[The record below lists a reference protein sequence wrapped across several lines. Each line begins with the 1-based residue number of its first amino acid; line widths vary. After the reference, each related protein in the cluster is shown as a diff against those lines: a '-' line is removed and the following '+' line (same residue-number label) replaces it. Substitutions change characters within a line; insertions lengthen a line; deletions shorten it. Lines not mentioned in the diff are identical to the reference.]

1 MLSCESI
8 YLTEYILLNLLT
20 VFMTHPSRQAPYAGF
35 AHKFMSNRAKVATF
49 HFALSIGGSHRCDS
63 NKLSCTYNSQPQ
75 DDAFKEIAPTR
86 CLLRTRQPAS
96 LGKFPHTKYN
106 VYDPCHVFYNCC
118 QLRLSLRQMSLA
130 ATRK

>member
-86 CLLRTRQPAS
+86 CLLRAALQHDFSHITTTEFRNNSNNCLPANEIMAHC
-96 LGKFPHTKYN
+96 L
-106 VYDPCHVFYNCC
+106 
-118 QLRLSLRQMSLA
+118 LSETFA
-130 ATRK
+130 